1 MRKKIGKLALVAPLS
16 MSLGCVAYSNV
27 QRDIER
33 TPTINTGAGATV
45 LMPGQSAPL
54 LPPEA
59 YMNAPPGV
67 QAAPGQPYGAGG
79 APAAAPY
86 AGAAAPGYAQPGVP
100 APGYG
105 TPGMPGGP
113 PIASSPN
120 ISFIGGADQD
130 VKRHDEFRQDPLI
143 VKALLAPLAAVAYP
157 FKKAYEA
164 LQGDPE
170 PVVVPEAAQAPPRS
184 ASDFDSAYEEAQLRE
199 LERQLSPAGGAPA
212 PSRAPQAYAPQ
223 GAAPA
228 PLPST
233 AGANRARP
241 SSISD
246 ELAVLRNQIAPKGQ
260 LASLRPAESGAAP
273 QRKAVAD
280 RVGDRDRDGR
290 PDHWQY
296 RDGETLVRELFD
308 EDGDGRVDRTVRYDA
323 ASGSR
328 NRIEEDADRDG
339 RVDSWVEYRAGA
351 VHRRRADTDGDGE
364 PDAWTFYRAGEI
376 ARHEQDRDGDGFR
389 DRISFYDAGQLV
401 RETEDRS
408 GDGRPDQ
415 ITWYDGAEQ
424 PKRRDEDRDGDGVVD
439 VRSFYEDGRLA
450 RRELVDEGAAEEAIE
465 EDPLRSEGWF
475 SDGEEAPTAETP

>member
-1 MRKKIGKLALVAPLS
+1 MRKQLGPLVLVAHLTL
-16 MSLGCVAYSNV
+16 SLGCAYSNV

-45 LMPGQSAPL
+45 LMPGQGAPM

-67 QAAPGQPYGAGG
+67 QSARTPGALGQPAPGAPAPGQPNP
-79 APAAAPY
+79 APVPY
-86 AGAAAPGYAQPGVP
+86 AGAPGYAQ
-100 APGYG
+100 
-105 TPGMPGGP
+105 PGMPGGP
-113 PIASSPN
+113 PIATSPN
-120 ISFIGGADQD
+120 ISFIGGVD
-130 VKRHDEFRQDPLI
+130 VDEKRHQEFRQEPLI
-143 VKALLAPLAAVAYP
+143 VKALLAPFAVVAYP

-170 PVVVPEAAQAPPRS
+170 PVVMPEAAQRAPQT
-184 ASDFDSAYEEAQLRE
+184 ASDYDRAFEEAQLRE
-199 LERQLSPAGGAPA
+199 LERQLAPGGGAPT
-212 PSRAPQAYAPQ
+212 
-223 GAAPA
+223 GAAPHAA
-228 PLPST
+228 PSYAAAPPYSAART
-233 AGANRARP
+233 RP

-246 ELAVLRNQIAPKGQ
+246 ELARLRNQVQPRGQ
-260 LASLRPAESGAAP
+260 LAAPAASPPGTAP
-273 QRKAVAD
+273 QRRAVAD

-308 EDGDGRVDRTVRYDA
+308 EDGDGRVDRTLRYDA
-323 ASGSR
+323 SSGERSR
-328 NRIEEDADRDG
+328 LEEDSDHDG
-339 RVDSWVEYRAGA
+339 RVDSWVEYRNGA

-364 PDAWTFYRAGEI
+364 PDAWTFYRSGEI

-389 DRISFYDAGQLV
+389 DRISFYDGGLLV

-415 ITWYDGAEQ
+415 ITWYDTAEQ
-424 PKRRDEDRDGDGVVD
+424 PTRRDEDRDGDGVVD

-450 RRELVDEGAAEEAIE
+450 RRELADEGAAGEAIE
-465 EDPLRSEGWF
+465 EEQLRSEGWF
-475 SDGEEAPTAETP
+475 SDGDESPTTVIR